1 MYRSNRIIVLFMFIA
16 IFGCNDKKKSDSKL
30 KIRKWYYEDGT
41 LKKEMEYLNDSI
53 PHGLYRYYYPSGVL
67 QDSAHILYNKF
78 HGKRFEYYENS
89 NPYIITSYFNGNERS
104 GVNYRRDGSLN
115 EYITANYATDI
126 VFIIRYDSLGKMK
139 NHEGFPIFSWVQ
151 EVAYPIGEEFSVEL
165 LVADP
170 PNSITEV
177 NISDW
182 NIDRQEAENEL
193 TYTPDEFNRV
203 IYSRKQSP
211 EKDLYILQIVSIE
224 DTITQ
229 TSLTDTLVII
239 VDKNGKSF
247 HSRKHPVDPSLS
259 K

>member
-1 MYRSNRIIVLFMFIA
+1 MVIA

-30 KIRKWYYEDGT
+30 KVRKWYYEDGT
-41 LKKEMEYLNDSI
+41 LKKEMEYLNDST
-53 PHGLYRYYYPSGVL
+53 PHGLYRYYFPSGVL
-67 QDSAHILYNKF
+67 QDSAQLIYNKI
-78 HGKRFEYYENS
+78 HGKRFEYHENGQI
-89 NPYIITSYFNGNERS
+89 YILTTYLNNKYRNALDFRTDGTFEYYRAY
-104 GVNYRRDGSLN
+104 NYHEELS
-115 EYITANYATDI
+115 
-126 VFIIRYDSLGKMK
+126 FIIHYDSHNKPVNIDGNL
-139 NHEGFPIFSWVQ
+139 IFSWVQ

-247 HSRKHPVDPSLS
+247 HSRKHPVEPSLS